1 MLYRV
6 SGVLNVSKGTK
17 YPYFV
22 PTMFN
27 DHESA
32 SDAAETYVENVI
44 KKHEDAYKA
53 SIEGRKVVFNNA
65 YEAIDTFSAIVN
77 ENPVISLNVF
87 PVKKWNHGAN
97 YLYTYRGYD
106 IAEHDDMTWNISA
119 SGFIF
124 GYVSKD
130 NIEAALQHIDHL
142 VFESNLQMCKEDDE

>member
-6 SGVLNVSKGTK
+6 SGVLNVSKDTK

-22 PTMFN
+22 PTVFD

-32 SDAAETYVENVI
+32 SDAAETYVENAI

-53 SIEGRKVVFNNA
+53 SIEGRKVDFNNA

-87 PVKKWNHGAN
+87 PVKKWYRGAT
-97 YLYTYRGYD
+97 YFYTYRGYD
-106 IAEHDDMTWNISA
+106 IGEHDDTTWNISA

-130 NIEAALQHIDHL
+130 NLEAALQHIDHL

>member
-6 SGVLNVSKGTK
+6 SGVSNVSKGTK

-22 PTMFN
+22 PTVFN

-44 KKHEDAYKA
+44 KKHEDSYKA
-53 SIEGRKVVFNNA
+53 SIEGRKGGFNNA
-65 YEAIDTFSAIVN
+65 YDAIDTFSAVVN
-77 ENPVISLNVF
+77 ENLIISLNVF
-87 PVKKWNHGAN
+87 PVKKWNCGAN

-106 IAEHDDMTWNISA
+106 IAEHDDTTWNISA
-119 SGFIF
+119 SGFVF

-130 NIEAALQHIDHL
+130 NLEAALQHIDHL
-142 VFESNLQMCKEDDE
+142 VFESNLQMRKEDDE

>member
-6 SGVLNVSKGTK
+6 SGVSNVSKGTK

-22 PTMFN
+22 PTVFN

-44 KKHEDAYKA
+44 KKHEDSYKA
-53 SIEGRKVVFNNA
+53 SIEGRKGGFNNA
-65 YEAIDTFSAIVN
+65 YDAIDTFSAVVN
-77 ENPVISLNVF
+77 ENLIISLNVF
-87 PVKKWNHGAN
+87 PVKKWNCGAN

-106 IAEHDDMTWNISA
+106 IAEHDDTTWNISA
-119 SGFIF
+119 SGFVF

-130 NIEAALQHIDHL
+130 NLEAALQHIDHL